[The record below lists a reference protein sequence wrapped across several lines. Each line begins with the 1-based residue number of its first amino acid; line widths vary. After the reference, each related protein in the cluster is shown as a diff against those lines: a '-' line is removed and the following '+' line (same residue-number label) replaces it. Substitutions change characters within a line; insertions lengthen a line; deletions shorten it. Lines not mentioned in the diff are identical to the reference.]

1 MAKIDLT
8 ELFKKQAELDET
20 IAINHN
26 ISYATTRNK
35 RTLSL
40 LVELGEFANAT
51 RCFKYWSNKPS
62 ESQERVLDEYVDGL
76 HFFLS
81 LGVDINTA
89 KKQYNRTKHM
99 DNLTDQILLTYKL
112 VSEFYK
118 KQDDKSYQK
127 AFQAFLNI
135 VPLLNVRFQ
144 TIIKAYYKKL
154 EVNYH
159 RQETNY

>member
-1 MAKIDLT
+1 MAKFDLT
-8 ELFKKQAELDET
+8 PLFEKQAELDET
-20 IAINHN
+20 IAKNHN

-62 ESQERVLDEYVDGL
+62 ESMERVLDEYVDGL

-81 LGVDINTA
+81 LGVDISTS
-89 KKQYNRTKHM
+89 KKLYGFTKYA
-99 DNLTDQILLTYKL
+99 DNLTDQILLSYKL

-118 KQDDKSYQK
+118 KQDDKSYCK
-127 AFQAFLNI
+127 AFQSFLNI
-135 VPLLNVRFQ
+135 VPLLHVRWT
-144 TIIKAYYKKL
+144 TIINAYNKKL
-154 EVNYH
+154 AENYH
-159 RQETNY
+159 RQENNY

>member
-20 IAINHN
+20 IAKNHN

-62 ESQERVLDEYVDGL
+62 ESLERVLDEYVDGL
-76 HFFLS
+76 HFFL
-81 LGVDINTA
+81 
-89 KKQYNRTKHM
+89 
-99 DNLTDQILLTYKL
+99 
-112 VSEFYK
+112 
-118 KQDDKSYQK
+118 
-127 AFQAFLNI
+127 
-135 VPLLNVRFQ
+135 
-144 TIIKAYYKKL
+144 
-154 EVNYH
+154 
-159 RQETNY
+159 

>member
-1 MAKIDLT
+1 MAKMDLT
-8 ELFKKQAELDET
+8 ELYKKQAELDEA

-26 ISYATTRNK
+26 ISYANTRNK
-35 RTLSL
+35 RTLAL

-51 RCFKYWSNKPS
+51 KCFKYWSVKSSKPID
-62 ESQERVLDEYVDGL
+62 EVLDEYVDGL

-81 LGVDINTA
+81 LGVDIHTE
-89 KKQYNRTKHM
+89 KKVYGRTKHL
-99 DNLTDQILLTYKL
+99 DNLTDQILLTFKL

-118 KQDDKSYQK
+118 KQTDKSYQK

-135 VPLLNVRFQ
+135 IPLLKVRNQ
-144 TIIKAYYKKL
+144 TIINAYYKKL

-159 RQETNY
+159 RQENNY

>member
-1 MAKIDLT
+1 MAKMNLV

-20 IAINHN
+20 IAKNHN
-26 ISYATTRNK
+26 ISYSTTRNK

-62 ESQERVLDEYVDGL
+62 ESLDRVLDEYVDGL

-81 LGVDINTA
+81 LGVDIKTN
-89 KKQYNRTKHM
+89 KMEYNRTKHM
-99 DNLTDQILLTYKL
+99 DNLTDQILLCYKL

-135 VPLLNVRFQ
+135 IPLLKVRFQ
-144 TIIKAYYKKL
+144 TILNAYNKKL
-154 EVNYH
+154 MENYH

>member
-1 MAKIDLT
+1 MAKMDLT

-20 IAINHN
+20 IAVNHN
-26 ISYATTRNK
+26 VSYATTRNK

-62 ESQERVLDEYVDGL
+62 EPLERVLDEYVDGL

-81 LGVDINTA
+81 LGIDIKTS
-89 KKQYNRTKHM
+89 KKEYNRTKHM

-112 VSEFYK
+112 ASDFYK

-135 VPLLNVRFQ
+135 IPLLNVRFQ
-144 TIIKAYYKKL
+144 TIVKAYFKKL

>member
-1 MAKIDLT
+1 MKCELIDLY
-8 ELFKKQAELDET
+8 KKQRELDLE
-20 IAINHN
+20 IAKNHDVTYE
-26 ISYATTRNK
+26 STRNK

-62 ESQERVLDEYVDGL
+62 ESLERVLDEYVDGL

-81 LGVDINTA
+81 LGVDIKTT
-89 KKQYNRTKHM
+89 KKEYNRTKHM

-135 VPLLNVRFQ
+135 IPLLKVRNQ
-144 TIIKAYYKKL
+144 TIVNAYYKKL

>member
-1 MAKIDLT
+1 MAKLDLT
-8 ELFKKQAELDET
+8 ELFKKQAELDKT
-20 IAINHN
+20 IAENHN

-62 ESQERVLDEYVDGL
+62 ESLERVLDEYVDGL

-81 LGVDINTA
+81 LGVDIKTE
-89 KKQYNRTKHM
+89 KKAYGRTKHM

-118 KQDDKSYQK
+118 KQNDKAYQK

-135 VPLLNVRFQ
+135 IPLLKVRNQ
-144 TIIKAYYKKL
+144 TIVNAYYKKL

>member
-1 MAKIDLT
+1 MAKLDLT
-8 ELFKKQAELDET
+8 ELFKKQAELDQT
-20 IAINHN
+20 IAENHN

-62 ESQERVLDEYVDGL
+62 ESLERVLDEYVDGL

-81 LGVDINTA
+81 LGVDIKTS
-89 KKQYNRTKHM
+89 KKEYNRTKHM

-135 VPLLNVRFQ
+135 IPLLKVRNQ
-144 TIIKAYYKKL
+144 TIVNAYYKKL

>member
-1 MAKIDLT
+1 MAKMNLV

-20 IAINHN
+20 IAKNHN

-40 LVELGEFANAT
+40 LVELGEFANST

-62 ESQERVLDEYVDGL
+62 ESMERVLDEYVDGL

-81 LGVDINTA
+81 LGVDIKTS
-89 KKQYNRTKHM
+89 KMEYGRTKHM

-112 VSEFYK
+112 VSDFYK

-135 VPLLNVRFQ
+135 IPLLNVRFK
-144 TIIKAYYKKL
+144 TILNAYNLKL
-154 EVNYH
+154 MENYH